1 MKHMPHLRQRALVG
15 AALLGGTAASLAG
28 GVTLAPTATVRF
40 DANIFSGVAAP
51 AYDSLS
57 ITYPSLATGGGAQ
70 TANVA
75 AGRFQGTV
83 LSYSGVDPSIFV
95 DGLSDLYMY
104 CYDVYEHIG
113 GSWQVNYTINLDG
126 ERARTLDFLG
136 AVNAV
141 LNAGKPSV
149 DEFAWLHPADGQ
161 VAAAIQLGIWES
173 KYEAAGW
180 DLGAGT
186 FNARG
191 IDAATA
197 NHLGGFLGAL
207 DGSAALDA
215 RYVMTLE
222 TSGAQDMITGD
233 PPAQV
238 PEPGTLALVAAAGL
252 GLAAARRRAAAK

>member
-1 MKHMPHLRQRALVG
+1 MKSISHCLQRTLVA
-15 AALLGGTAASLAG
+15 AALAGSAAASLAG
-28 GVTLAPTATVRF
+28 GVTLAPTATVKF
-40 DANIFSGVAAP
+40 DSPIFAGVAAP

-57 ITYPSLATGGGAQ
+57 ITYPSLATGGAAQ

-113 GSWQVNYTINLDG
+113 GGWQATYAINLEG
-126 ERARTLDFLG
+126 GSARTLDFLG

-141 LNAGKPSV
+141 LNTGKPSY
-149 DEFAWLHPADGQ
+149 DEFAWLHPADGN

-173 KYEAAGW
+173 KYEADGW
-180 DLGAGT
+180 NLGAGR
-186 FNARG
+186 FSASG

-197 NHLGGFLGAL
+197 SHLGDFIGAL
-207 DGSAALDA
+207 GGSAALDA
-215 RYVMTLE
+215 RYAMTLE
-222 TSGAQDMITGD
+222 ASGAQDMITGD

-238 PEPGTLALVAAAGL
+238 PEPGTLALLAAAGVA
-252 GLAAARRRAAAK
+252 LAAARRRTAAS